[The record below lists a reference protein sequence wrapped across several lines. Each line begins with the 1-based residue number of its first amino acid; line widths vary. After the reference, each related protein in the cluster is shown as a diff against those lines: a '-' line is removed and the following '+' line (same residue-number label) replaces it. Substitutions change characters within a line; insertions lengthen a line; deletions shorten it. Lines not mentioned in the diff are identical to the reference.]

1 MISSGGFLNRKN
13 KKTINTNMQ
22 SKDTPVVSLVAPFL
36 SPLSSESDP
45 RVKKLKKELEKL
57 DITPKPK
64 YINFKF
70 I

>member
-13 KKTINTNMQ
+13 KKTSNT
-22 SKDTPVVSLVAPFL
+22 KDSPVVSLS
-36 SPLSSESDP
+36 SPLSSENDP